1 LSKVVTVSLSKTHF
15 LVLGMARTGQA
26 VATWLRSL
34 SKQVTTF
41 DDNPTK
47 GDIHTLGAIAWGA
60 VEVVVQSPGVP
71 FSFPSPHPVTAMAQR
86 LGVPVVSDV
95 YLWRQAHPHNRF
107 VGITG
112 TNGKSTTTA
121 LVGHILAKAGYAVAV
136 GGNIGSA
143 VTTLPELGS
152 EGIYVLELSSF
163 QLEVSPPL
171 NLTAAGWLNIAED
184 HLDRHGTLENYI
196 EAKKRIFAG
205 ASHAFICGDD
215 EYSRAVAT
223 TLEGCHMLAATDE
236 KPFDYALA
244 TRLPGAHNSQNISLA
259 YNLCKALGVAE
270 DDIRE
275 GIISFPGL
283 EHRLEQV
290 GHIGPVTFVN
300 DSKAT
305 NADAASRALTSF
317 PGKRILWIAGGK
329 PKTDGIEPLKEY
341 FPTIHKAYFIGQAQ
355 ARFAQTAQGLLHY
368 MMAGTLE
375 VAVRNAFEDAQKL
388 EGESIIL
395 LSPACASFDQF
406 KDFEE
411 RGTLFKKIV
420 KTILNGI

>member
-1 LSKVVTVSLSKTHF
+1 MSLSKTHF

-26 VATWLRSL
+26 AATWLRSL
-34 SKQVTTF
+34 GKQVITF
-41 DDNPTK
+41 DDDPTK
-47 GDIHTLGAIAWGA
+47 GDIHTLEAIEWST

-95 YLWRQAHPHNRF
+95 YLWRQAHPQNRF

-121 LVGHILAKAGYAVAV
+121 LVGHILAQAGYAVAV

-143 VTTLPELGS
+143 VTTLPELEP

-163 QLEVSPPL
+163 QLEISPPL

-184 HLDRHGTLENYI
+184 HLDRHGTLKGYI
-196 EAKKRIFAG
+196 EAKKHIFAG
-205 ASHAFICGDD
+205 AAHKLICVDD
-215 EYSRAVAT
+215 IHSRAVAA
-223 TLEGCHMLAATDE
+223 TLENGHMLTATDE
-236 KPFDYALA
+236 KPFDYTLA
-244 TRLPGAHNSQNISLA
+244 TRLPGAHNGQNISLA
-259 YNLCKALGVAE
+259 YTLCKTLGVDE
-270 DDIRE
+270 DKIKE

-290 GHIGPVTFVN
+290 GYIGPITFIN

-305 NADAASRALTSF
+305 NADAAARALASF
-317 PGKRILWIAGGK
+317 PGKHILWIAGGK
-329 PKTDGIEPLKEY
+329 PKTDGIESLKEY
-341 FPTIHKAYFIGQAQ
+341 FPAIYKAYFIGQAQ
-355 ARFAQTAQGLLHY
+355 ERFAQTVQGLLPHV
-368 MMAGTLE
+368 MAGTLE
-375 VAVRNAFEDAQKL
+375 KAVYDAFEDAQRL
-388 EGESIIL
+388 EGESVIL
-395 LSPACASFDQF
+395 FSPACASFDQF

-411 RGTLFKKIV
+411 RGVIFKKIV
-420 KTILNGI
+420 KTILNNN